1 MSATISGLDQIIANA
16 NRIAQKQLPR
26 ATATAINRIAKQ
38 AMRKSTRSVAKEVK
52 VPTKLVRSRARLRQK
67 ASVRKLMAKISVNRG
82 NLPLYRLV
90 SDASRPIR
98 VGKGQIR
105 IGQHR
110 IQRGFIQ
117 KLKNGRTQVMQRKGQ
132 ERYPIDVVKVPLATP
147 LTNAFYR
154 ELKDY
159 EAQIKVELTQTL
171 GATLRR

>member
-1 MSATISGLDQIIANA
+1 
-16 NRIAQKQLPR
+16 
-26 ATATAINRIAKQ
+26 
-38 AMRKSTRSVAKEVK
+38 
-52 VPTKLVRSRARLRQK
+52 
-67 ASVRKLMAKISVNRG
+67 MAKISVNRG

-147 LTNAFYR
+147 LTNAFNR